1 MARPKLP
8 TLHLLGSSVV
18 VAVSGSL
25 RLHIAFL
32 FAGIPAMI
40 PIYCA
45 AGLIIYATYTID
57 RATGSKE
64 DTVNRAELSGSN
76 RKVGIAIALFMFG
89 IGALILANERIIAAP
104 FVPFLIG
111 GLYSH
116 GIHLHGHR
124 FSLKGGTGMK
134 NLVIGMT
141 WGGTMAIIVAGLG
154 GISSALAILM
164 FYGTKLFSNS
174 VLYDMKD
181 IRGDK
186 EAGIMT
192 IPVRYGIRHTKKII
206 LFSLFGLH
214 ITMAILL
221 FCGLLCPEWT
231 TLSYSLLSGL
241 AVILCYNPE
250 RELAGSQIQRY
261 IRVFFIDGESL
272 TALILRSVVTW

>member
-1 MARPKLP
+1 VARPNLP
-8 TLHLLGSSVV
+8 TLHLLGSSIV

-32 FAGIPAMI
+32 FAGIPALL

-45 AGLIIYATYTID
+45 AGFIIYATYTID

-64 DTVNRAELSGSN
+64 DELNRAELTGSN
-76 RKVGIAIALFMFG
+76 RKIGIAIALFLFV
-89 IGALILANERIIAAP
+89 IGALTLAKERIIAAP

-116 GIHLHGHR
+116 GIRLHGHR

-134 NLVIGMT
+134 NLVIGLT
-141 WGGTMAIIVAGLG
+141 WGGTMAIIVGGLS

-164 FYGTKLFSNS
+164 FYGTKLFYNS

-192 IPVRYGIRHTKKII
+192 IPACYGIRNTKNLI
-206 LFSLFGLH
+206 LFALFGLH
-214 ITMAILL
+214 GSMAILF
-221 FCGLLCPEWT
+221 FCGFLCPEWT
-231 TLSYSLLSGL
+231 ILSYSLLSGL
-241 AVILCYNPE
+241 AVIICYNPE
-250 RELAGSQIQRY
+250 SELAGSRIHKY
-261 IRVFFIDGESL
+261 IREFFIDGESL